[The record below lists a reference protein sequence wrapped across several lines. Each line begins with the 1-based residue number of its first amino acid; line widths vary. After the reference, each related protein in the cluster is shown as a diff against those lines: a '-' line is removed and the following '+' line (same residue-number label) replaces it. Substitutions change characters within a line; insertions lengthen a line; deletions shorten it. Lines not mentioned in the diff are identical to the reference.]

1 MNSLNDAF
9 VNIYSNCMHCIA
21 VDLSGLS
28 ELVEVKKFK
37 VICWACVVFC
47 FCVSVSC
54 IQHCKIYLCGTKN
67 DLVEADRSVRQID
80 YHDAQDFAEGKTS
93 VSLM

>member
-1 MNSLNDAF
+1 M
-9 VNIYSNCMHCIA
+9 
-21 VDLSGLS
+21 
-28 ELVEVKKFK
+28 
-37 VICWACVVFC
+37 
-47 FCVSVSC
+47 SVSC

-80 YHDAQDFAEGKTS
+80 YHDAQDFAEGSLS

>member
-37 VICWACVVFC
+37 VIC
-47 FCVSVSC
+47 
-54 IQHCKIYLCGTKN
+54 
-67 DLVEADRSVRQID
+67 
-80 YHDAQDFAEGKTS
+80 
-93 VSLM
+93 